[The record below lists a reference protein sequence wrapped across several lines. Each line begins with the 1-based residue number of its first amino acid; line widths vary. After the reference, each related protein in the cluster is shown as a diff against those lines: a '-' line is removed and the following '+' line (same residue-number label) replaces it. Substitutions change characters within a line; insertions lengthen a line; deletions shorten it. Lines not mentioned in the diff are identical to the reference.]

1 MTTEEENTQPEQLP
15 MVPDRIRQAA
25 VTELDR
31 LQGLVRGIEPRDWS
45 RPSAAAGWS
54 IGDVAAHLSLAMRV
68 QSQLLDAA
76 VSSKATGGMWKSLG
90 DLTRSVAPA
99 MAPAFNAINKEI
111 PKLLDR
117 TLTREAV
124 LSQFEKAGQSLR
136 ERLDRIEPSDY
147 SKQIYYIGGPW
158 PLSFFLGHVV
168 NELAI
173 HGWDIA
179 ATLDSQARL
188 SEDARTVLPWF
199 YWSGTPFML
208 RPPAAGRGVVQALL
222 ADPALEM
229 WWRVSEGKKEQGMGI
244 EAAADV
250 TINAE
255 SGTFVLALAG
265 RIKPLDAMRFAAI
278 EVRGNEDLARS
289 FLSSWRVV

>member
-1 MTTEEENTQPEQLP
+1 MPTEDDETQPEQLP

-25 VTELDR
+25 LGELDR
-31 LQGLVRGIEPRDWS
+31 LQGLIRGVPPGDWG

-54 IGDVAAHLSLAMRV
+54 IGDVAAHLSLTMRV

-76 VSSKATGGMWKSLG
+76 ASTKTAGGMWKSLG
-90 DLTRSVAPA
+90 GLTRSVAPA
-99 MAPAFNAINKEI
+99 MAPALNAINKEI

-124 LSQFEKAGQSLR
+124 LSQFENAGASLR
-136 ERLDRIEPSDY
+136 ERLNRIGPSDY
-147 SKQIYYIGGPW
+147 SKQVYYIGGPW
-158 PLSFFLGHVV
+158 PLSFFLGHIV

-179 ATLDSQARL
+179 TTLDSQARL
-188 SEDARTVLPWF
+188 SEDARTVLPGF

-208 RPPAAGRGVVQALL
+208 RPPAAAGGTIQALL
-222 ADPALEM
+222 AGPALEM
-229 WWRVSEGKKEQGMGI
+229 WWRVSPGMKESGMGQQPN
-244 EAAADV
+244 ADA

-265 RIKPLDAMRFAAI
+265 RIKPLDALRFAAI

-289 FLSSWRVV
+289 FLGSWRIV

>member
-1 MTTEEENTQPEQLP
+1 MPTQEDETRPEQLP

-25 VTELDR
+25 ISELDR
-31 LQGLVRGIEPRDWS
+31 LRGLIHNVPTSGWS
-45 RPSAAAGWS
+45 RPSAATGWS
-54 IGDVAAHLSLAMRV
+54 IGDVAAHLSLVMRM
-68 QSQLLDAA
+68 QSQMLDAA
-76 VSSKATGGMWKSLG
+76 GNRTGTGGMWKSLG
-90 DLTRSVAPA
+90 DLTRSAAPV
-99 MAPAFNAINKEI
+99 MAPALNAINKEI

-117 TLTREAV
+117 SMSREAV
-124 LSQFEKAGQSLR
+124 LSQFDRAGASLR
-136 ERLDRIEPSDY
+136 ERLDRLIPADY
-147 SKQIYYIGGPW
+147 SKQVYYIGGPW
-158 PLSFFLGHVV
+158 PLSFFLGHIV

-179 ATLDSQARL
+179 AALDPQARI

-208 RPPAAGRGVVQALL
+208 RPPAGLQGTIQVLL

-229 WWRVSEGKKEQGMGI
+229 WWRVSAGKKEQGMGL
-244 EAAADV
+244 EANPAV

-265 RIKPLDAMRFAAI
+265 RIKPLDALRFAAI
-278 EVRGNEDLARS
+278 EVRGSEELARS
-289 FLSSWRVV
+289 FLAGWHIV